1 MYLFWHV
8 VYRLCLA
15 SPTLSRIYLS
25 PLWTVEDNA
34 PCSTSFAC
42 GLLALPSLTHT
53 LKDLPVSCK
62 VGASNLA
69 CRYENG
75 VIIRHKERVI
85 TNIIAQ
91 GQTHIES
98 SQVNV
103 FKIYSLLPSSFI
115 RYFNNQIFTVFSKSS
130 KPFIVKKKKTASTFP
145 VIKASVNFANNTI
158 NP

>member
-8 VYRLCLA
+8 VCRPCLA
-15 SPTLSRIYLS
+15 LPTLSRIYLS
-25 PLWTVEDNA
+25 PLWVVEDNA

-69 CRYENG
+69 CCYKNG
-75 VIIRHKERVI
+75 VITRHKDRVI

-91 GQTHIES
+91 EQTHIES

-103 FKIYSLLPSSFI
+103 FKIYSLLPGSFI

-130 KPFIVKKKKTASTFP
+130 KPFLVKNILHQFP
-145 VIKASVNFANNTI
+145 K
-158 NP
+158 